1 MYREY
6 CLSSKMQAISIAKV
20 FMSDQLSAGVI
31 GSGDEVSRS
40 DSVVGKLLI
49 INLHQSAHRTFQ
61 SPPQCEPTNCHLTA
75 KDCCGLNI
83 TG

>member
-1 MYREY
+1 
-6 CLSSKMQAISIAKV
+6 MQAISIEKV

-49 INLHQSAHRTFQ
+49 INLPQSAHRTFQ
-61 SPPQCEPTNCHLTA
+61 SPVTGLHLSESQQIAISQPRTVVA
-75 KDCCGLNI
+75 S
-83 TG
+83 T